1 MAETMP
7 VAGKKLSGVEALKTA
22 SRGLRGGLAEE
33 LAAGGTQVSE
43 DGYNLLKFHG
53 TYEQFDR
60 DTATARKQRGE
71 EKEYSF
77 MVRVRIPGGR
87 LTGAQYLALDGLAAR
102 LGNATLRATTRQTIQ
117 FHGVLKENLKSA
129 IAGINA
135 TC

>member
-1 MAETMP
+1 MASQAVIYIGVATMAETTL
-7 VAGKKLSGVEALKTA
+7 ATGKKPSAVEALKAA

-60 DTATARKQRGE
+60 DTATALKQSGQ

-87 LTGAQYLALDGLAAR
+87 LSGAQYLALDELAER
-102 LGNATLRATTRQTIQ
+102 FGNGTLR
-117 FHGVLKENLKSA
+117 
-129 IAGINA
+129 
-135 TC
+135 

>member
-1 MAETMP
+1 MARGEP
-7 VAGKKLSGVEALKTA
+7 SGVERLKAA
-22 SRGLRGGLAEE
+22 SDYLRGNLAEE
-33 LAAGGTQVSE
+33 LAAGGTQVTE

-87 LTGAQYLALDGLAAR
+87 LTGAQYLALDGLAEQF
-102 LGNATLRATTRQTIQ
+102 GNGTLRATTRQTIQ
-117 FHGVLKENLKSA
+117 FHGVLKENLKA
-129 IAGINA
+129 TIAG
-135 TC
+135 